1 LHNKAVFPEKRLEN
15 FSEQCV
21 MDLFRSNVV
30 VPSLWLK
37 SLLPLLGNSERTLL
51 TVFIARVGSIS
62 DNGLGGWYSYRSSKA
77 ALNMFVKTA
86 SIEYARRAKN
96 VSMILFHPGTVDTD
110 LSRPFQ
116 KNIPKEKVLKPDFV
130 ARQLISILGKVK

>member
-1 LHNKAVFPEKRLEN
+1 
-15 FSEQCV
+15 
-21 MDLFRSNVV
+21 
-30 VPSLWLK
+30 
-37 SLLPLLGNSERTLL
+37 
-51 TVFIARVGSIS
+51 
-62 DNGLGGWYSYRSSKA
+62 
-77 ALNMFVKTA
+77 MFVKTA

-130 ARQLISILGKVK
+130 ARQLISILGKVKQGESIQFYDWAGKLVPW